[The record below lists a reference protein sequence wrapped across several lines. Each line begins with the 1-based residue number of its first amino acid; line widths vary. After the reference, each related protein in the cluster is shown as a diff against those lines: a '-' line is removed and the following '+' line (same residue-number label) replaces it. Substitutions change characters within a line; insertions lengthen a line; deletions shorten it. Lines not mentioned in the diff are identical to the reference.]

1 VIHSD
6 RLVGISLGKI
16 MLKPGDIAIVSGAR
30 TPFGRYCGKLKD
42 FTAQELGAIAA
53 KGAMERASVDPKE
66 VDHAVF
72 GNAQQTSGDAL
83 YGARHVGLR
92 AGLPIEVPALTVNR
106 LCGSGMQ
113 AIVNAAQLV
122 QLDEAKVVLAGGM
135 EAMSQAPFVIRGRD
149 GFTLAP
155 GGKLEDSLMVA
166 LLDSYCGLYMA
177 NTAELY
183 GEEQGITRQA
193 QDEFALRS
201 QKCAEDAYKA
211 GRLQEELVP
220 VPLRNHKGEA
230 TGESLTEDDHRRPQT
245 TLEGLGKLKAAF
257 GKNGTVTAGNAS
269 GIVDGAAAV
278 VVMSMEEARKRNLM
292 PLGRIVSWGI
302 AGVEPK
308 LMGRG
313 PVPASKIALQKAGMS
328 LEYMDLIE
336 VNEAFAAQYLAVE
349 KELGLDRE
357 KVNVNGGAIALGHPL
372 GATGTRLVITLLYEL
387 RRRKKKYGLATAC
400 IGGGQGI
407 AMIVETLLNF

>member
-1 VIHSD
+1 
-6 RLVGISLGKI
+6 

-30 TPFGRYCGKLKD
+30 TPFGRYCGKIKD
-42 FTAQELGAIAA
+42 YTAQELGAVAGKAA
-53 KGAMERASVDPKE
+53 IERAGVGAE
-66 VDHAVF
+66 HFDHSVF

-92 AGLPIEVPALTVNR
+92 AGLPIDAPALTVNR

-113 AIVNAAQLV
+113 AIVSAAQMI
-122 QLDEAKVVLAGGM
+122 QTEEAKVVLAGGM
-135 EAMSQAPFVIRGRD
+135 ESMSQAPFSIRGRD

-201 QKCAEDAYKA
+201 QQKADEAYKA
-211 GRLQEELVP
+211 GRIQEELTP
-220 VPLRNHKGEA
+220 VPLRNSKGEA
-230 TGESLTEDDHRRPQT
+230 TGEMLSEDDHRRPQT
-245 TLEGLGKLKAAF
+245 TMEGLAKLRAAF
-257 GKNGTVTAGNAS
+257 GKSGTVTAGNAS

-278 VVMSMEEARKRNLM
+278 VVMSLDQAQRRNLS
-292 PLGRIVSWGI
+292 PLGRIINWGI
-302 AGVEPK
+302 AGVDPK
-308 LMGRG
+308 VMGRG
-313 PVPASKIALQKAGMS
+313 PVPATKIALQRAG
-328 LEYMDLIE
+328 LTLDYIDLIE

-357 KVNVNGGAIALGHPL
+357 KINVNGGAIALGHPL

-407 AMIVETLLNF
+407 AMVVESFQ

>member
-1 VIHSD
+1 
-6 RLVGISLGKI
+6 
-16 MLKPGDIAIVSGAR
+16 
-30 TPFGRYCGKLKD
+30 TPFGRYCGKIKD
-42 FTAQELGAIAA
+42 YTAQELGAVAA
-53 KGAMERASVDPKE
+53 KAAIERAGVDPRDF
-66 VDHAVF
+66 DHVVF
-72 GNAQQTSGDAL
+72 GNAQQTTGDAL

-92 AGLPIEVPALTVNR
+92 AGLPIETPAMTVNR

-113 AIVNAAQLV
+113 AIVSSAQMI
-122 QLDEAKVVLAGGM
+122 QTEEAKVVLAGGM
-135 EAMSQAPFVIRGRD
+135 ESMSQAPFVIRGRD

-166 LLDSYCGLYMA
+166 LLDTYCGLYMA

-183 GEEQGITRQA
+183 GEQQGITRQA
-193 QDEFALRS
+193 QDELALRS
-201 QKCAEDAYKA
+201 QHAADAAYKE
-211 GRLQEELVP
+211 GRLPEELTP
-220 VPLRNHKGEA
+220 VPLRNSKGEP
-230 TGESLTEDDHRRPQT
+230 TGEFLTEDDHRRPQT
-245 TLEGLGKLKAAF
+245 TMEGLTKLRPAF

-278 VVMSMEEARKRNLM
+278 VVMSLEMAQKRNIN
-292 PLGRIVSWGI
+292 PLGRIVNWGI
-302 AGVEPK
+302 AGVDPK
-308 LMGRG
+308 VMGRG
-313 PVPASKIALQKAGMS
+313 PVPATKIALQRAG
-328 LEYMDLIE
+328 LTLDYIDLIE

-407 AMIVETLLNF
+407 AMVVESFH

>member
-1 VIHSD
+1 
-6 RLVGISLGKI
+6 
-16 MLKPGDIAIVSGAR
+16 MLKPGDIAIVSGGR
-30 TPFGRYCGKLKD
+30 TPFGRYCGKLKE

-53 KGAMERASVDPKE
+53 KGAIDRAGIKPSE
-66 VDHAVF
+66 FDHVVF

-92 AGLPIEVPALTVNR
+92 AGLPIEIPALTVNR

-113 AIVNAAQLV
+113 AIVSAAHMIQV
-122 QLDEAKVVLAGGM
+122 GEASIALAGGM

-166 LLDSYCGLYMA
+166 LLDTYCGLYMA

-183 GEEQGITRQA
+183 GSQHGITREM

-201 QKCAEDAYKA
+201 QKCADDAYKA
-211 GRLQEELVP
+211 GCIQEELVP
-220 VPLRNHKGEA
+220 VPLKNSKGEA
-230 TGESLTEDDHRRPQT
+230 TGESLAEDDHRRPQT
-245 TLEGLGKLKAAF
+245 TMEGLAKLKPAF

-269 GIVDGAAAV
+269 GIVDGGAAV
-278 VVMSMEEARKRNLM
+278 VLMSLEEAGKRGIQ
-292 PLGRIVSWGI
+292 PLGRIMSWGI
-302 AGVEPK
+302 AGVDPK
-308 LMGRG
+308 IMGSG
-313 PVPASKIALQKAGMS
+313 PVPATNLALQKAG
-328 LEYMDLIE
+328 LTLDYIDLIE

-349 KELGLDRE
+349 KELDLDRE

-407 AMIVETLLNF
+407 AMVVESLN

>member
-1 VIHSD
+1 
-6 RLVGISLGKI
+6 

-30 TPFGRYCGKLKD
+30 TPMGRYCGKLKD
-42 FTAQELGAIAA
+42 FTAQELGAVAA
-53 KGAMERASVDPKE
+53 KGAIERAGIDPKE
-66 VDHAVF
+66 FDHVVF

-92 AGLPIEVPALTVNR
+92 AGLPIETPALTVNR

-113 AIVNAAQLV
+113 AIVNAAQMV
-122 QLDEAKVVLAGGM
+122 QTDEAKIVLAGWM

-183 GEEQGITRQA
+183 GEQQGITREM
-193 QDEFALRS
+193 QDELALRS
-201 QKCAEDAYKA
+201 QQLAEAAYLE
-211 GRLQEELVP
+211 GRMPEELVP
-220 VPLRNHKGEA
+220 VPLRNSKGEA
-230 TGESLTEDDHRRPQT
+230 TGEMFTEDDHRRPQT
-245 TLEGLGKLKAAF
+245 TMEGLAKLRPAF

-269 GIVDGAAAV
+269 GIVDGGAAV
-278 VVMSMEEARKRNLM
+278 VVMSVEQAQKRDLN
-292 PLGRIVSWGI
+292 PLGRIVNWGV
-302 AGVEPK
+302 AGVDPK
-308 LMGRG
+308 IMGRG
-313 PVPASKIALQKAGMS
+313 PVPATKAALQRAG
-328 LEYMDLIE
+328 LTLPYIDLIE

-349 KELGLDRE
+349 NELGLDRS

-387 RRRKKKYGLATAC
+387 RRRKKKYGLAAAC

-407 AMIVETLLNF
+407 AMVVESFQ